1 MMSEADAYRSTA
13 VATGRLTI
21 LIVDDD
27 APFRDRLV
35 RALAARGCCTH
46 GASNTQSGLTLAR
59 ELTPHAIFIDLRL
72 GRENGADM
80 LDELRMLSPRPRLII
95 LTGYGSIATA
105 VAAMGRGAD
114 DYLTKPLTADQVY
127 SAATCIRPKDAVKAI
142 PDGVMRLDQIEWEYI
157 HRVLHDC
164 DGNISRAAA
173 RLGIHR
179 RSLQRKLA
187 KRPLPG

>member
-1 MMSEADAYRSTA
+1 MSEAELRRPAP
-13 VATGRLTI
+13 VATVHPTI

-27 APFRDRLV
+27 APFRDRLIKALEV
-35 RALAARGCCTH
+35 RNCRAY
-46 GASNTQSGLTLAR
+46 GASNKQSGLTLAR
-59 ELTPHAIFIDLRL
+59 EITPHAIFIDLRL
-72 GRENGADM
+72 GPENGSDM

-105 VAAMGRGAD
+105 VATMRRGAD

-127 SAATCIRPKDAVKAI
+127 SAVAGVGPKGAI
-142 PDGVMRLDQIEWEYI
+142 KPVPERVLRLDQLEWEHI
-157 HRVLHDC
+157 QRVLQDC

-173 RLGIHR
+173 KLGVHR

>member
-1 MMSEADAYRSTA
+1 MMSEAEVCRPAPA
-13 VATGRLTI
+13 ATGRLTI

-35 RALAARGCCTH
+35 KALAARGCCTH
-46 GASNTQSGLTLAR
+46 GVSSTQTGLALAR
-59 ELTPHAIFIDLRL
+59 EITPHAIFIDLRL
-72 GRENGADM
+72 GRENGASM
-80 LDELRMLSPRPRLII
+80 LDELRRLSPRSRLII

-105 VAAMGRGAD
+105 VAAMRRGAD

-127 SAATCIRPKDAVKAI
+127 SAAMGARSRDAVRAI
-142 PDGVMRLDQIEWEYI
+142 PEGAMRLDRLEWEYI
-157 HRVLHDC
+157 QRILQDC

-173 RLGIHR
+173 KLGVHR

-187 KRPLPG
+187 KRPMPG